1 MPVRKK
7 KQFIDKKNAITFHL
21 VHRSQKDPLQASE
34 EASKHVLVPEGEKDA
49 GVGNPQEEQRKFGV
63 FFDDEYDYMQ
73 HLKDLNEIY
82 QVEMVDRIY
91 KDEDKPIKSSGL
103 KLPSSV
109 LPSEFEKPVGLLNEA
124 VPVRGPQP
132 DWDPD
137 IVEALD
143 EDFDFDNPDNQLDDD
158 FMQMANAENV
168 QGHDDEGHDGSD
180 LETVSDLGSDMAVMS
195 DNDDFDADFKYGD
208 QMFMDEE
215 TKSRF
220 TNYSMSSSVIRRNE
234 GLTLLDDRFEKLYEE
249 YDDAE
254 VGALDQ
260 EDIDGSIQQGSA
272 VLDALMNEFDKTQYQ
287 KKLKEVVDE
296 KESAHVDVC
305 DSEDSD
311 NSDTDLI
318 TVEVKPD
325 EKWDCESILST
336 YSNLYNHPKLITEP
350 KKVRNREVQLKGK
363 HGLPA
368 DAIATR
374 GLTEREITIEM
385 NRRNRTDKAST
396 YRPKD
401 ETPEEKAE
409 RKRALKEERK
419 ERRQEKKMNKKAF
432 TKEKIRQ
439 DKESLNLNQNLKG
452 LKIV

>member
-1 MPVRKK
+1 MPGRKK
-7 KQFIDKKNAITFHL
+7 KFIDKKNAITFHL
-21 VHRSQKDPLQASE
+21 VHRSQKDPLISSDDASQ
-34 EASKHVLVPEGEKDA
+34 HVLVQGTDKD
-49 GVGNPQEEQRKFGV
+49 GHKEEQRKFGV
-63 FFDDEYDYMQ
+63 FFDDDYDYMQ
-73 HLKDLNEIY
+73 HLKDTNEIY
-82 QVEMVDRIY
+82 EVEMVDRVY
-91 KDEDKPIKSSGL
+91 REETRTVKGPGL

-143 EDFDFDNPDNQLDDD
+143 EDFDFDNPDNQLEDD
-158 FMQMANAENV
+158 FIQAANKEYDS
-168 QGHDDEGHDGSD
+168 QEEKEGSD
-180 LETVSDLGSDMAVMS
+180 LEEVSDIDSDMGNLS
-195 DNDDFDADFKYGD
+195 GSDDFDADFQYGD
-208 QMFMDEE
+208 NRFMDEE

-254 VGALDQ
+254 IGALDQ
-260 EDIDGSIQQGSA
+260 EEIDGSIHQNSTI
-272 VLDALMNEFDKTQYQ
+272 LNALMDEFEKQQ
-287 KKLKEVVDE
+287 KLKNLKEVVDE
-296 KESAHVDVC
+296 KESEDADVVNG
-305 DSEDSD
+305 DEESD
-311 NSDTDLI
+311 PSDTELVTLEI
-318 TVEVKPD
+318 KPE

-336 YSNLYNHPKLITEP
+336 YSNLYNHPRLIAEP
-350 KKVRNREVQLKGK
+350 KKEKNQQIKLVGK
-363 HGLPA
+363 HGLPEEA
-368 DAIATR
+368 GR
-374 GLTEREITIEM
+374 GLTVQEINKEM
-385 NRRNRTDKAST
+385 NQRVRADRVST

-409 RKRALKEERK
+409 RKKALKEERR
-419 ERRQEKKMNKKAF
+419 ERRQEKKQNKKAF

-439 DKESLNLNQNLKG
+439 DKEAINLNQNLKG